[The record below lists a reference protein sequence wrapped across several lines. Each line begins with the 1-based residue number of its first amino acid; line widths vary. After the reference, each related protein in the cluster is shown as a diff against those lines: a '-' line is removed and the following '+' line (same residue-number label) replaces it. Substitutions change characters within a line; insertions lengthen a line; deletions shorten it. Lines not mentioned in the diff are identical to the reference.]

1 MAQEYFDFTNDL
13 IFRWVMER
21 EENCL
26 AILRAILP
34 ELKITAVKRRENE
47 HPVNYL
53 AFDDELGVRFDAIIE
68 DDRERFYDVEMQV
81 ANQPGLGKRVR
92 YYQAQI
98 DKETLKKGEDY
109 DDLRESYVIFF
120 CAFDPCGQDRRLYQF
135 HYYEDADRQLR
146 LPTNSHVILL
156 NALGTKGQIT
166 PALAAVLDVMNRRR
180 DNTNPLAVRLVKEID
195 GYNRDKKRRRAL
207 MNLKMRL
214 KDEWRLG
221 LSEGFDQG
229 RAEGKA
235 EGLSQGRAEGKA
247 EGLNQ
252 GRAEGRDEM
261 QDEMTLGL
269 IHALQAQGMP
279 QKQIVEALALT
290 RKISLAEAQHYYE
303 QVAQADSGG
312 EH

>member
-53 AFDDELGVRFDAIIE
+53 AFDDERGVRFDAIIE

-98 DKETLKKGEDY
+98 DQEMLKKGEDY

-135 HYYEDADRQLR
+135 RYYEDVDRQLR
-146 LPTNSHVILL
+146 LPTNSHVILI
-156 NALGTKGQIT
+156 NTLGTRGKIT

-180 DNTNPLAVRLVKEID
+180 DNQNPLAVSLVKEID

-221 LSEGFDQG
+221 LSEGLD
-229 RAEGKA
+229 
-235 EGLSQGRAEGKA
+235 
-247 EGLNQ
+247 Q
-252 GRAEGRDEM
+252 GRAEGRDETM
-261 QDEMTLGL
+261 FSL
-269 IHALQAQGMP
+269 IHTLQMQGQT
-279 QKQIVEALALT
+279 QKQIVETIALMQ
-290 RKISLAEAQHYYE
+290 KSSLAAAQRYYE
-303 QVAQADSGG
+303 QVAQSDNHG
-312 EH
+312 EE

>member
-53 AFDDELGVRFDAIIE
+53 AFDDERGVRFDAIIE
-68 DDRERFYDVEMQV
+68 DDQERFYDVEMQV

-92 YYQAQI
+92 YYQAQL
-98 DKETLKKGEDY
+98 DQETLKKGEDY

-135 HYYEDADRQLR
+135 HYYEDTDRQLR
-146 LPTNSHVILL
+146 LPTNSHVILI
-156 NALGTKGQIT
+156 NALGTEDQIT

-180 DNTNPLAVRLVKEID
+180 DNQNPLAVSLVKEID

-207 MNLKMRL
+207 MNLQMRL
-214 KDEWRLG
+214 KDERRLG
-221 LSEGFDQG
+221 LSE
-229 RAEGKA
+229 
-235 EGLSQGRAEGKA
+235 
-247 EGLNQ
+247 

-261 QDEMTLGL
+261 ALGL

-279 QKQIVEALALT
+279 QKQIVEALALA
-290 RKISLAEAQHYYE
+290 RKISLAEAQRYYE

>member
-26 AILRAILP
+26 TILRAILP

-53 AFDDELGVRFDAIIE
+53 AFDDERGVRFDAIIE
-68 DDRERFYDVEMQV
+68 DDQERFYDVEMQV

-92 YYQAQI
+92 YYQAQL
-98 DKETLKKGEDY
+98 DQETLKKGEDY

-135 HYYEDADRQLR
+135 HYYEDTDRQLR
-146 LPTNSHVILL
+146 LPTNSHLILI
-156 NALGTKGQIT
+156 NALGTKDQIT

-180 DNTNPLAVRLVKEID
+180 DNQNPLAVSLVKEID

-207 MNLKMRL
+207 MNLQMRL
-214 KDEWRLG
+214 KDERRLG
-221 LSEGFDQG
+221 LSE
-229 RAEGKA
+229 
-235 EGLSQGRAEGKA
+235 
-247 EGLNQ
+247 

-261 QDEMTLGL
+261 ALGL

-279 QKQIVEALALT
+279 QKQIVEALALA
-290 RKISLAEAQHYYE
+290 RKISLAEAQRYYE

>member
-13 IFRWVMER
+13 IFRWVMEH

-34 ELKITAVKRRENE
+34 DLKITAVKRRENE
-47 HPVNYL
+47 YPVNYL
-53 AFDDELGVRFDAIIE
+53 AFDDERGVRIDAIIE
-68 DDRERFYDVEMQV
+68 DDQERFYDVEMQV

-98 DKETLKKGEDY
+98 DQETLKKGEDY

-135 HYYEDADRQLR
+135 HYYEDTDRQLR
-146 LPTNSHVILL
+146 LPTNSHVILI

-180 DNTNPLAVRLVKEID
+180 DNANPLAVRLVKEID

-214 KDEWRLG
+214 KDERRLG
-221 LSEGFDQG
+221 LSE
-229 RAEGKA
+229 
-235 EGLSQGRAEGKA
+235 
-247 EGLNQ
+247 

-261 QDEMTLGL
+261 ALGL

-279 QKQIVEALALT
+279 QKQIVEALALAQ
-290 RKISLAEAQHYYE
+290 KISLAEAQHYYD
-303 QVAQADSGG
+303 QLTQAANGG

>member
-13 IFRWVMER
+13 IFRWVMEH

-34 ELKITAVKRRENE
+34 DLKITAVKRRENE
-47 HPVNYL
+47 HPINYL
-53 AFDDELGVRFDAIIE
+53 AFDDERGVRFDAIIE

-81 ANQPGLGKRVR
+81 ANQPVLGKRVR

-98 DKETLKKGEDY
+98 DQETLKKGEDY

-120 CAFDPCGQDRRLYQF
+120 CTFDPCGQDRRLYQF
-135 HYYEDADRQLR
+135 HYYEDDDRQLR
-146 LPTNSHVILL
+146 LPTNSHVILI

-180 DNTNPLAVRLVKEID
+180 DNANPLAVSLVKEID

-214 KDEWRLG
+214 KDERRLG
-221 LSEGFDQG
+221 LSE
-229 RAEGKA
+229 
-235 EGLSQGRAEGKA
+235 
-247 EGLNQ
+247 

-261 QDEMTLGL
+261 ALGL

-279 QKQIVEALALT
+279 QKQIVEALALA
-290 RKISLAEAQHYYE
+290 RKISLAEAQRYYK

>member
-53 AFDDELGVRFDAIIE
+53 AFDDERGVRFDAIIE
-68 DDRERFYDVEMQV
+68 DDQERFYDVEMQV

-92 YYQAQI
+92 YYQAQL
-98 DKETLKKGEDY
+98 DQETLKKGEDY

-135 HYYEDADRQLR
+135 HYYEDNDRQLR
-146 LPTNSHVILL
+146 LSTNSHVILI
-156 NALGTKGQIT
+156 NALGTKDQIT
-166 PALAAVLDVMNRRR
+166 PELAAVLDVMNRRR
-180 DNTNPLAVRLVKEID
+180 DNQNPLAVSLVKEID
-195 GYNRDKKRRRAL
+195 DYNRDKKRRRAL

-221 LSEGFDQG
+221 LSEGLDQGRAEGKVEGRAEG

-235 EGLSQGRAEGKA
+235 EGR
-247 EGLNQ
+247 
-252 GRAEGRDEM
+252 
-261 QDEMTLGL
+261 DEMTLGL

-279 QKQIVEALALT
+279 QKQIVEALALA
-290 RKISLAEAQHYYE
+290 RKISLAEAQHYYD
-303 QVAQADSGG
+303 QVVQATSGG

>member
-13 IFRWVMER
+13 IFRWVMEQ

-34 ELKITAVKRRENE
+34 ELKITAVKRRKNE

-53 AFDDELGVRFDAIIE
+53 AFDDERGVRFDAIIE
-68 DDRERFYDVEMQV
+68 DDQERFYDVEMQV
-81 ANQPGLGKRVR
+81 ANQLGLGKRVR

-98 DKETLKKGEDY
+98 DQETLKKGEDY

-135 HYYEDADRQLR
+135 HYYEDDDRQLR
-146 LPTNSHVILL
+146 LPTNSHVILI

-180 DNTNPLAVRLVKEID
+180 DNQNPLAVSLVKEID

-214 KDEWRLG
+214 KDERRLG
-221 LSEGFDQG
+221 LSEG
-229 RAEGKA
+229 
-235 EGLSQGRAEGKA
+235 
-247 EGLNQ
+247 
-252 GRAEGRDEM
+252 RDEM
-261 QDEMTLGL
+261 ALGL

-279 QKQIVEALALT
+279 QKQIVEALALAQ
-290 RKISLAEAQHYYE
+290 KISLAEAQHYYD
-303 QVAQADSGG
+303 QLTQAANGG

>member
-53 AFDDELGVRFDAIIE
+53 AFDDERGVRFDAIIE
-68 DDRERFYDVEMQV
+68 DDQERFYDVEMQV

-98 DKETLKKGEDY
+98 DQETLKKGEDY

-135 HYYEDADRQLR
+135 HYYEDDDRQLR
-146 LPTNSHVILL
+146 LPTNSHVILI

-180 DNTNPLAVRLVKEID
+180 DNQNPLAVSLVKEID

-214 KDEWRLG
+214 KDEWKLG
-221 LSEGFDQG
+221 LSEGLDQG

-235 EGLSQGRAEGKA
+235 EGLSQGRAEG
-247 EGLNQ
+247 LSQ
-252 GRAEGRDEM
+252 GRAEGR
-261 QDEMTLGL
+261 DEMTLGL

-290 RKISLAEAQHYYE
+290 RKISLAEAQRYYE
-303 QVAQADSGG
+303 QVARAANGG

>member
-13 IFRWVMER
+13 IFRWVMEH

-34 ELKITAVKRRENE
+34 ELKITAVKRQENE

-53 AFDDELGVRFDAIIE
+53 AFDDERGVRFDAIIE
-68 DDRERFYDVEMQV
+68 DDWERFYDVEMQV

-92 YYQAQI
+92 YYQAQL
-98 DKETLKKGEDY
+98 DQETLKKGEDY

-135 HYYEDADRQLR
+135 HYYEDTDRQLR
-146 LPTNSHVILL
+146 LPTNSHVILI
-156 NALGTKGQIT
+156 NALGTQDQIT
-166 PALAAVLDVMNRRR
+166 PELAAVLDVMNRRR
-180 DNTNPLAVRLVKEID
+180 DNANPLAVRLVKEID
-195 GYNRDKKRRRAL
+195 DYNRDKKRRRAL

-214 KDEWRLG
+214 KDERRLG
-221 LSEGFDQG
+221 LSEG
-229 RAEGKA
+229 
-235 EGLSQGRAEGKA
+235 
-247 EGLNQ
+247 
-252 GRAEGRDEM
+252 RDEM
-261 QDEMTLGL
+261 ALGL

-279 QKQIVEALALT
+279 QKQIVEALALAQ
-290 RKISLAEAQHYYE
+290 KISLAEAQHYYD
-303 QVAQADSGG
+303 QLTQAANGG

>member
-13 IFRWVMER
+13 IFRWVMEH

-53 AFDDELGVRFDAIIE
+53 AFDDERGVRFDAIIE
-68 DDRERFYDVEMQV
+68 DDQERFYDVEMQV

-98 DKETLKKGEDY
+98 DQETLKKGEDY

-135 HYYEDADRQLR
+135 HYYEDVDRQLR
-146 LPTNSHVILL
+146 LPTNSHVILI

-180 DNTNPLAVRLVKEID
+180 DNANPLAVRLVKEID
-195 GYNRDKKRRRAL
+195 SYNRDKKRRRAL

-221 LSEGFDQG
+221 LSEGLDQG

-235 EGLSQGRAEGKA
+235 EGRAEGRAEGKT
-247 EGLNQ
+247 
-252 GRAEGRDEM
+252 EGR
-261 QDEMTLGL
+261 DEMTLGL

-279 QKQIVEALALT
+279 QKQIVEALALA
-290 RKISLAEAQHYYE
+290 RKISLAEAQHYYD
-303 QVAQADSGG
+303 QVVQATSGG

>member
-13 IFRWVMER
+13 IFRWVMEH

-53 AFDDELGVRFDAIIE
+53 AFDDERGVRFDAIIV
-68 DDRERFYDVEMQV
+68 DDQERFYDVEMQIV
-81 ANQPGLGKRVR
+81 NQLELGKRVC

-98 DKETLKKGEDY
+98 DQETLKKGEDY
-109 DDLRESYVIFF
+109 DDLRESHVIFF

-135 HYYEDADRQLR
+135 HYYEDTDRQLR
-146 LPTNSHVILL
+146 LPTNSHVILI
-156 NALGTKGQIT
+156 NALETKDQIT
-166 PALAAVLDVMNRRR
+166 PELAAVLDVMNRRR
-180 DNTNPLAVRLVKEID
+180 DNANPLAVSLVKEID

-214 KDEWRLG
+214 KDEWKLG
-221 LSEGFDQG
+221 LSE
-229 RAEGKA
+229 
-235 EGLSQGRAEGKA
+235 
-247 EGLNQ
+247 
-252 GRAEGRDEM
+252 GRAEGRDETM
-261 QDEMTLGL
+261 LSL
-269 IHALQAQGMP
+269 IHTLQMQGQT
-279 QKQIVEALALT
+279 QKQIVETLALMQ
-290 RKISLAEAQHYYE
+290 KSSLAEAQRYYD
-303 QVAQADSGG
+303 QLTKAASGG

>member
-53 AFDDELGVRFDAIIE
+53 AFDDERGVRFDAIIE
-68 DDRERFYDVEMQV
+68 DDRERFYNVEMQV

-98 DKETLKKGEDY
+98 DQETLKKGEDY

-135 HYYEDADRQLR
+135 HYYEDTDRQLR
-146 LPTNSHVILL
+146 LSTNSHLILI

-180 DNTNPLAVRLVKEID
+180 DNQNPLAISLVKEID

-207 MNLKMRL
+207 MNLQMRL
-214 KDEWRLG
+214 KDERRLG
-221 LSEGFDQG
+221 LSE
-229 RAEGKA
+229 
-235 EGLSQGRAEGKA
+235 
-247 EGLNQ
+247 

-261 QDEMTLGL
+261 ALGL

-279 QKQIVEALALT
+279 QKQIVESLALA
-290 RKISLAEAQHYYE
+290 RKISLAEAQRYYE

>member
-53 AFDDELGVRFDAIIE
+53 AFDDERGVRFDAIIE

-98 DKETLKKGEDY
+98 DQETLKKGEDY

-135 HYYEDADRQLR
+135 HYYEDTDRQLR
-146 LPTNSHVILL
+146 LPTNSHVILI

-180 DNTNPLAVRLVKEID
+180 DNANPLAVRLVKEID
-195 GYNRDKKRRRAL
+195 DYNRDKKRRRAL

-221 LSEGFDQG
+221 LS
-229 RAEGKA
+229 K
-235 EGLSQGRAEGKA
+235 GLD
-247 EGLNQ
+247 Q
-252 GRAEGRDEM
+252 GRAEGRDETM
-261 QDEMTLGL
+261 LSL
-269 IHALQAQGMP
+269 IHTLQMQGQT
-279 QKQIVEALALT
+279 QKQIVETIALMQ
-290 RKISLAEAQHYYE
+290 KSSLAAAQRYYE
-303 QVAQADSGG
+303 QLTEAANGG
-312 EH
+312 AH

>member
-47 HPVNYL
+47 HPVNHL
-53 AFDDELGVRFDAIIE
+53 AFDDERGVRFDAIIE
-68 DDRERFYDVEMQV
+68 DDQERFYDVEMQV

-98 DKETLKKGEDY
+98 DQETLKKGEDY

-146 LPTNSHVILL
+146 LPTNSHVILI
-156 NALGTKGQIT
+156 NALGTKDQIT
-166 PALAAVLDVMNRRR
+166 PELAAVLDVMNRRR

-195 GYNRDKKRRRAL
+195 DYNRDKKRRRAL

-312 EH
+312 AH

>member
-53 AFDDELGVRFDAIIE
+53 AFDDERGVRFDAIIE
-68 DDRERFYDVEMQV
+68 DDQERFYDVEMQV

-98 DKETLKKGEDY
+98 DQETLKKGEDY

-135 HYYEDADRQLR
+135 HYYEDDDRQLR
-146 LPTNSHVILL
+146 LPTNSHVILI

-180 DNTNPLAVRLVKEID
+180 DNQNPLAVSLVKEID

-214 KDEWRLG
+214 KDEWRHG
-221 LSEGFDQG
+221 LSE
-229 RAEGKA
+229 
-235 EGLSQGRAEGKA
+235 
-247 EGLNQ
+247 
-252 GRAEGRDEM
+252 GRAEGRTEGRDEM
-261 QDEMTLGL
+261 AFGL

-279 QKQIVEALALT
+279 QKQIVEALALA

-303 QVAQADSGG
+303 QMARAANGG

>member
-13 IFRWVMER
+13 IFRWVMEH

-53 AFDDELGVRFDAIIE
+53 AFDDERGVRFDAIIE
-68 DDRERFYDVEMQV
+68 DDQERFYDVEMQV

-98 DKETLKKGEDY
+98 DQETLKKGEDY

-135 HYYEDADRQLR
+135 HYYEDDDRQLR
-146 LPTNSHVILL
+146 LPTNSHVILI
-156 NALGTKGQIT
+156 NALGTKDQIT
-166 PALAAVLDVMNRRR
+166 PELAAVLDVMNRRR

-195 GYNRDKKRRRAL
+195 DYNRDKKRRRAL

-312 EH
+312 AH

>member
-53 AFDDELGVRFDAIIE
+53 AFDDERGVRFDAIIV
-68 DDRERFYDVEMQV
+68 DDQERFYDVEMQIV
-81 ANQPGLGKRVR
+81 NQLELGKRVC

-98 DKETLKKGEDY
+98 DQETLKKGEDY
-109 DDLRESYVIFF
+109 DDLRESHVIFF

-135 HYYEDADRQLR
+135 HYYEDTDRQLR
-146 LPTNSHVILL
+146 LPTNSHVILI
-156 NALGTKGQIT
+156 NALETKDQIT
-166 PALAAVLDVMNRRR
+166 PELAAVLDVMNRRR
-180 DNTNPLAVRLVKEID
+180 DNANPLAVSLVKEID

-214 KDEWRLG
+214 KDEWKLG
-221 LSEGFDQG
+221 LSE
-229 RAEGKA
+229 
-235 EGLSQGRAEGKA
+235 
-247 EGLNQ
+247 
-252 GRAEGRDEM
+252 GRAEGRDETM
-261 QDEMTLGL
+261 LSL
-269 IHALQAQGMP
+269 IHTLQMQGQT
-279 QKQIVEALALT
+279 QKQIVETLALMQ
-290 RKISLAEAQHYYE
+290 KSSLAEAQRYYD
-303 QVAQADSGG
+303 QLTKAASGG

>member
-53 AFDDELGVRFDAIIE
+53 AFDDERGVRFDAIIE
-68 DDRERFYDVEMQV
+68 DDQERFYDVEMQV
-81 ANQPGLGKRVR
+81 ANQPELGKRVR

-98 DKETLKKGEDY
+98 DQETLKKGEDY

-135 HYYEDADRQLR
+135 HYYEDDDRQLR
-146 LPTNSHVILL
+146 LPTNSHVILI

-166 PALAAVLDVMNRRR
+166 PALAAVLDVMNCRR
-180 DNTNPLAVRLVKEID
+180 DNANPLAVRLVKEID
-195 GYNRDKKRRRAL
+195 DYNRDKKRRRAL

-221 LSEGFDQG
+221 LSEGLDQGRAEGKVEGRAEG

-235 EGLSQGRAEGKA
+235 EG
-247 EGLNQ
+247 
-252 GRAEGRDEM
+252 RDEM
-261 QDEMTLGL
+261 AFGL

-279 QKQIVEALALT
+279 QKQIVEALALA

-303 QVAQADSGG
+303 QMAQADNESA
-312 EH
+312 H

>member
-53 AFDDELGVRFDAIIE
+53 AFDDERGVRFDAII
-68 DDRERFYDVEMQV
+68 DDDQERFYDVEMQV

-98 DKETLKKGEDY
+98 DQETLKKGEDY

-120 CAFDPCGQDRRLYQF
+120 YAFDPCGQDRRLYQF
-135 HYYEDADRQLR
+135 HYYEDTDRQLR
-146 LPTNSHVILL
+146 LPTNSHVILI

-180 DNTNPLAVRLVKEID
+180 DNANPLAVSLVKEID

-214 KDEWRLG
+214 KDERRLG
-221 LSEGFDQG
+221 LSE
-229 RAEGKA
+229 
-235 EGLSQGRAEGKA
+235 
-247 EGLNQ
+247 

-261 QDEMTLGL
+261 ALGL

-279 QKQIVEALALT
+279 QKQIVEALALA
-290 RKISLAEAQHYYE
+290 RKISLAEAQRYYE